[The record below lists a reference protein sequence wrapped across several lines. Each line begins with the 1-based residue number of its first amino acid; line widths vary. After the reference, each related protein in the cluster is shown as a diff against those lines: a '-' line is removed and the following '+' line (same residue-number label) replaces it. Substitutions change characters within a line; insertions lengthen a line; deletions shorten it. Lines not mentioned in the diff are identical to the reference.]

1 MTKFSLAS
9 TVAGSRT
16 LTRTLSL
23 TGLFCL
29 ALAGS
34 SALAAE
40 GLSTS
45 APASAEVYI
54 IEPRAGAVVGES
66 FVVKF
71 GLRGMGV
78 APAGVEIANTGHHHL
93 LIDDPAVDLTAP
105 LPASDQVIHF
115 GKGQT
120 ETVVTLTPG
129 THTLQLLLGNH
140 LHVPHTPPVMS
151 EPIRVTVRVDSK

>member
-1 MTKFSLAS
+1 MTTLPLPSTLAS
-9 TVAGSRT
+9 VLARGAG
-16 LTRTLSL
+16 LLCML
-23 TGLFCL
+23 L
-29 ALAGS
+29 AAH

-40 GLSTS
+40 GLSSS
-45 APASAEVYI
+45 APADAEVYI
-54 IEPRAGAVVGES
+54 IEPRAGAVVGET

-93 LIDDPAVDLTAP
+93 LIDNPSVSMSTP
-105 LPASDQVIHF
+105 LPASDQVVHF

-120 ETVVTLTPG
+120 ETVVTLSPG

>member
-78 APAGVEIANTGHHHL
+78 APAG
-93 LIDDPAVDLTAP
+93 
-105 LPASDQVIHF
+105 
-115 GKGQT
+115 
-120 ETVVTLTPG
+120 
-129 THTLQLLLGNH
+129 
-140 LHVPHTPPVMS
+140 
-151 EPIRVTVRVDSK
+151 